1 MRQFP
6 LFLNL
11 DGRVVIIVGSGE
23 AADAKRRLYERAG
36 AVVTDNANAK
46 NAALAV
52 VAHEDDELA
61 RISARD
67 LKARGLLV
75 NVVDRP
81 HLCDFTTPAIVDRDP
96 VTVAIGTGGASAGL
110 AKALRQRIE
119 AMLPAGLGGLARALF
134 DAREKIRARWPD
146 AADRRRAIDA
156 ALAAGGALDPE
167 GVRHDVAAWLSGD
180 EAVVAAGLHVIELTS
195 ADPDDLTLRAA
206 RLLGQA
212 DRVYYDA
219 EVSDAVLDRARA
231 DAERIAGAPPETP
244 LEGLSLYLVPLR
256 KQGASR

>member
-11 DGRVVIIVGSGE
+11 EGRTVIIVGHGP

-36 AVVTDNANAK
+36 AVVTDNANASD
-46 NAALAV
+46 AALAI

-81 HLCDFTTPAIVDRDP
+81 ELCDFTTPAIVDRDP

-119 AMLPAGLGGLARALF
+119 AMLPAGLGQLATDLYA
-134 DAREKIRARWPD
+134 AREHIRAHWPD

-156 ALAAGGALDPE
+156 ALSEGGPLDP
-167 GVRHDVAAWLSGD
+167 GGTAHDVAAWLVGGNA
-180 EAVVAAGLHVIELTS
+180 AVETGLHVIALTGP
-195 ADPDDLTLRAA
+195 DPDDLTLRTA

-212 DRVYYDA
+212 DRVYHDA
-219 EVSDAVLDRARA
+219 GVGNAVLERARA
-231 DAERIAGAPPETP
+231 DAERIEGAPPEA
-244 LEGLSLYLVPLR
+244 LLAGLSLYLQRAP
-256 KQGASR
+256 